1 MTNDNKE
8 QKVTNSNKTAVT
20 SSVFC
25 QDNLELL
32 KSQPD
37 ESVDLIYCD
46 ILYGTGKDF
55 MDYKDLYPMRE
66 IIEEHYLPRLKE
78 MHRVLKSNGK
88 FPYPNTSSSK
98 HLTQCEILLSIC
110 K

>member
-1 MTNDNKE
+1 MINSSTEAQMTQNPCYV
-8 QKVTNSNKTAVT
+8 Q
-20 SSVFC
+20 C
-25 QDNLELL
+25 GDNLELL
-32 KSQPD
+32 KSQPN

-78 MHRVLKSNGK
+78 MHRVLKSTG
-88 FPYPNTSSSK
+88 
-98 HLTQCEILLSIC
+98 SIYLQMDYRIEHWVRC
-110 K
+110 MMDDISVS